1 MSSAAE
7 EIKTT
12 SRQLRGA
19 IAPTLADPDAAKL
32 SDADEVLVKFHGIYQ
47 GFNRDTSTARKQQGL
62 DKEWEFMV
70 RVKLPGGRMTPA
82 QYLALDALADPRANG
97 TLRITSRQGVQ
108 FHNVMKGDLAAL
120 IAGVNDGL
128 MTTFGGC
135 GDVVRNV
142 TCSVSPVKTPVN
154 DAMWALARAIHAA
167 TLPRSTAYHEIWVD
181 GVKQDPPQKNP
192 LQGGETLA
200 EVDEPLYGAAY
211 LTRKFKIGI
220 AAPDDN
226 TIDVLTND
234 IGLLAAVE
242 GGAVVG
248 YTLCLGGG
256 FGCKHNKPE
265 TYPRIAT
272 PVAFVPADRALEAC
286 LAVVRL
292 ARDHCDRENRQ
303 HARLK
308 YLVEEKGEAWV
319 KATLE
324 GPDYFGAPLAP
335 PPPLPH
341 IEVADHLGWHE
352 QGGGLWYLGLP
363 VTSGRIKG
371 AIRKAI
377 REVVERFS
385 PPLIAMP
392 TEDLIFCDIKPSDKA
407 DIEAIFRAHGVP
419 LAEDHTPVE
428 LHAMSCVALP
438 TCGKALTEGERA
450 REPII
455 NSVRAVLERHGLGQ
469 EKLTVRI
476 TGCPNGCSRPY
487 TGDIGIVGRAPGM
500 YAVYVGGDFAG
511 TRLSHRVADKV
522 KVERLGDF
530 LEPFVAAFAAD
541 RQDGEGFGDFC
552 HRIGPLKR
560 DALAGASGAA
570 F

>member
-32 SDADEVLVKFHGIYQ
+32 SDPDEILVKFHGVYQ

-82 QYLALDALADPRANG
+82 QYLALDALTDPRANG

-120 IAGVNDGL
+120 IAGVNAGL

-142 TCSVSPVKTPVN
+142 TCSVSPVKNAVN
-154 DAMWALARAIHAA
+154 DAMWALAQQIHAA
-167 TLPRSTAYHEIWVD
+167 TLPRSTAYHEIWV
-181 GVKQDPPQKNP
+181 GGEKQDI
-192 LQGGETLA
+192 
-200 EVDEPLYGAAY
+200 VDEPLYGAAY

-234 IGLLAAVE
+234 IGLLASVQD
-242 GGAVVG
+242 GAVVG

-272 PVAFVPADRALEAC
+272 PVAFVTPAQAVEAC

-292 ARDHCDRENRQ
+292 ARDYCDRENRQ

-308 YLVEEKGEAWV
+308 YLVEEKGGAWV

-335 PPPLPH
+335 PPPLPR

-363 VTSGRIKG
+363 ITSGRIKG
-371 AIRKAI
+371 PVRDAIRS
-377 REVVERFS
+377 VVERFS
-385 PPLIAMP
+385 TPLIAMP
-392 TEDLIFCDIKPSDKA
+392 TEDLIFCDIQPA
-407 DIEAIFRAHGVP
+407 DRPEIERIFRAHGVP
-419 LAEDHTPVE
+419 LAEDHAPVE

-530 LEPFVAAFAAD
+530 LEPFVGAFAAG
-541 RQDGEGFGDFC
+541 RQGDEGFGDFC
-552 HRIGPLKR
+552 NRIGPLKR
-560 DALAGASGAA
+560 DALAAASGAA
-570 F
+570 L

>member
-1 MSSAAE
+1 MSSGVE
-7 EIKTT
+7 EIKRG
-12 SRQLRGA
+12 SRQLRGG
-19 IAPTLADPDAAKL
+19 IVQTLADPAAEKL
-32 SDADEVLVKFHGIYQ
+32 SEADESLIKFHGSYQ
-47 GFNRDTSTARKQQGL
+47 GYNRDTATARKKQKL

-70 RVKLPGGRMTPA
+70 RVKLPGGRMTAA
-82 QYLALDALADPRANG
+82 QYLALDALTGPRSNG

-108 FHNVMKGDLAAL
+108 FHNVMKGDLKPL
-120 IAGVNDGL
+120 IAGINAGL

-142 TCSVSPVKTPVN
+142 TCSVSPVRNAVN
-154 DAMWALARAIHAA
+154 DAMWTLARTPHEA
-167 TLPRSTAYHEIWVD
+167 TMPRATSYCEIWVD
-181 GVKQDPPQKNP
+181 GEKQV
-192 LQGGETLA
+192 LET
-200 EVDEPLYGAAY
+200 VDEPLYGDVY
-211 LTRKFKIGI
+211 LPRKFKIGI

-234 IGLLAAVE
+234 LGLLAIVE
-242 GGAVVG
+242 DGGIVG
-248 YTLCLGGG
+248 YNLNLGGG

-265 TYPRIAT
+265 TYPRMAT
-272 PVAFVPADRALEAC
+272 PIAFTTPDQVVEAA
-286 LAVVRL
+286 LAVVKIQ
-292 ARDHCDRENRQ
+292 RDFCNRENRQ

-308 YLVEEKGEAWV
+308 YLVEEKGAVWT
-319 KATLE
+319 KAKLDE
-324 GPDYFGAPLAP
+324 YFGAELAP
-335 PPPLPH
+335 PCPMPR

-371 AIRKAI
+371 AVRAAI
-377 REVVERFS
+377 KEVAQSFAV
-385 PPLIAMP
+385 PMIAMP
-392 TEDLIFCDIKPSDKA
+392 TEDLIFYDIAEA
-407 DIEAIFRAHGVP
+407 DISTINAVFKKHGV
-419 LAEDHTPVE
+419 AMAQDHAPVE

-455 NSVRAVLERHGLGQ
+455 ASIRAELAKHGLEQ
-469 EKLTVRI
+469 ERLAVRI

-500 YAVYVGGDFAG
+500 YAIYLGGDFAG

-522 KVERLGDF
+522 KVERIPDF
-530 LEPFVAAFAAD
+530 LAPFLAAFTAE
-541 RQDGEGFGDFC
+541 RREGEEFGNFC
-552 HRIGPLKR
+552 ERIGPLKR
-560 DALAGASGAA
+560 DALAGQSGAA